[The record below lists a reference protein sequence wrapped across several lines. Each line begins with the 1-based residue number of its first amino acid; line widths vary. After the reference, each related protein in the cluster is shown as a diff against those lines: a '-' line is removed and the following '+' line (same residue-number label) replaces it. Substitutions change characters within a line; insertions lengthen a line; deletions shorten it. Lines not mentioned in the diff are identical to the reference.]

1 MVPRVVSWAPQRD
14 LQSPTGLTC
23 PLRLLS
29 LLCLT
34 SSRPYLCFR
43 VTSHMNHLHSNPRL
57 GGGGPSGDTQAIHT
71 QHRLHNA

>member
-57 GGGGPSGDTQAIHT
+57 GGGAFWGHPSNSHTTQA
-71 QHRLHNA
+71 A